1 MNSKKKILIVDDSK
15 TVIMAIK
22 SLIPVTS
29 EFETYY
35 AMSFAQAKELI
46 AIHDFFAAILD
57 LQLPDS
63 QNGELVD
70 YAISKKIRSVV
81 LTATFDDE
89 VRKKII
95 RKPIAD
101 YLVKNSIE
109 DIRTALEIVANL
121 IHFNGQR
128 ALVVDNSLLARMELR
143 RLFEA
148 LGFEVIEADSGQ
160 RALSLLNKGVDID
173 VMSIDYEMP
182 GMNGIDLIKK
192 IRNKALP
199 VQPLI
204 FAVSSNDSAVDK
216 ALFIKN
222 GANDFFAKPVQ
233 KEEFNHKL
241 GNFFQIMSQKKE
253 LIRTQ
258 KILHAEQY
266 RHSAYM
272 KTLFDKNPSIV
283 MVFDQ
288 NGLVNVNEKFF
299 DYFPRYENMEDFN
312 TQHRCVSELF
322 VNVDDTHFLH
332 PDKGNWLEDALIYPH
347 SHVLINEVET
357 AYYFSVNAD
366 KATCDD
372 EVIYIA
378 TFTDI
383 TRTYL
388 LQKQF
393 EEYSMVDDLTKV
405 YNRRYF
411 NIMFEKEVSRARR
424 DKKKLSFLMIDV
436 DNFKRYNDFY
446 GHDAGDNVL
455 SSIAQTMQKHLLRAS
470 DYLFRLGG
478 EEFGVLF
485 LDQDMEVSEA
495 YANIIRESI
504 FSLNLPHEKNDPFG
518 CITASIGLCNIDFAH
533 NDNNEKQ
540 IYARADK
547 ALYKAKENGR
557 NRVENWKDPHLKVSI

>member
-1 MNSKKKILIVDDSK
+1 MNLKKKILVVDDSN
-15 TVIMAIK
+15 TILTAIK
-22 SLIPVTS
+22 SIIS
-29 EFETYY
+29 ESSTFEAHY
-35 AMSFAQAKELI
+35 ATSFAEAKKLI
-46 AIHDFFAAILD
+46 AVHDFFAAILD

-109 DIRTALEIVANL
+109 DIRNAVDVLHNL
-121 IHFNGQR
+121 IHFDMQR
-128 ALVVDNSLLARMELR
+128 ALVVDDSRLSRMELR
-143 RLFEA
+143 KLFEA
-148 LGFEVIEADSGQ
+148 LGFEVIEAEDGLC
-160 RALSLLNKGVDID
+160 ALALLDNGTDID

-182 GMNGIDLIKK
+182 GMNGIELIKK
-192 IRNKALP
+192 IRNKNLP
-199 VQPLI
+199 LQPLI
-204 FAVSSNDSAVDK
+204 FAVSSNESAADK
-216 ALFIKN
+216 ARFIKS

-241 GNFFQIMSQKKE
+241 GNFFQILSQKKE

-258 KILHAEQY
+258 KILQAEQS

-272 KTLFDKNPSIV
+272 KMLFDKNPNIAIV
-283 MVFDQ
+283 IDQ
-288 NGLVNVNEKFF
+288 NGLANANDKFF
-299 DYFPRYENMEDFN
+299 EYFIHYKNIDDFKARH
-312 TQHRCVSELF
+312 QCISELF
-322 VNVDDTHFLH
+322 EYVDDPHFLH
-332 PDKGNWLEDALIYPH
+332 PNKRNWLEHAISHPH
-347 SHVLINEVET
+347 SHILVKDGNKHF
-357 AYYFSVNAD
+357 YFNVSAD
-366 KATCDD
+366 EARSD
-372 EVIYIA
+372 EQVFYII

-405 YNRRYF
+405 YNRRFF
-411 NIMFEKEVSRARR
+411 NIMFEKEIARARR
-424 DKKKLSFLMIDV
+424 DNKKLTFLMIDV

-446 GHDAGDNVL
+446 GHDAGDDVL
-455 SSIAQTMQKHLLRAS
+455 SSIGQTMQKHLLRAS

-485 LDQDMEVSEA
+485 LDQNLEASEI
-495 YANIIRESI
+495 YANVIRESI
-504 FSLNLPHEKNDPFG
+504 SALNLPHENNRPYA
-518 CITASIGLCNIDFAH
+518 CVTASIGLCNVDFALSD
-533 NDNNEKQ
+533 NDEKQ
-540 IYARADK
+540 IYMLADR

-557 NRVENWKDPHLKVSI
+557 NRVQSYAQSS